1 MKNMDL
7 RPNPDELLKQVK
19 VEGTEKGKLKIF
31 FGYAAGVGK
40 TYTML
45 QDAHDQFDKGRDVV
59 IGYIEPHTR
68 KETMQLVNG
77 LAVLPPKIIEYKNIF
92 LKEFDLEEA
101 LKRKPQL
108 ILVDELAHSNV
119 EGTRNKKR
127 YQDIEELLNAGID
140 VYTTVNVQHIE
151 SLNDII
157 KNLIKVVVRETVPDY
172 IFDLADRVEL
182 IDIEPVEL
190 LKRFEEGK
198 VYKEDRIHTAFN
210 NFFTEN
216 NLNMLR
222 EISMRRTAERIIKE
236 NEAKKSGKKNAGR
249 KFMVILDRSNVSA
262 KKIRSTA
269 RIAEGF
275 RAPWIAVYVD
285 NVKSDNESKTNNYIT
300 RNMLLAEQLGGQV
313 VTLCGEDAAL
323 VVSEYAKESDIT
335 NIVIGKE
342 INKNIFAK
350 LFHEGLEDKLIN
362 LLEDKEF
369 HIIPYTENKRA
380 YKQRGKFNFKNT
392 LELSTVDTIKMIIT
406 LCTASLFSG
415 VIAKVE
421 LGGPNIA
428 MIYILSVVI
437 VSRITSG
444 YLYGILS
451 TIIGIIG
458 VTYFFSSPSF
468 SFIFSYIIMLVIAL
482 IISTL
487 TIKAKMQAKVS
498 AVREQRTQALYE
510 INKNLITIRGLKGI
524 VRFTNDCI
532 VKTFNRSTIF
542 YLKDPAKGNRGVLKC
557 IEDEEKKRFLSEKE
571 KAVASWVFVNK
582 KSAGSG
588 TDTLMNAGAYYIPLI
603 SHDKV
608 LGVIGVSS
616 DKMNLLTQEN
626 KIFLQAITTQ
636 VAIALESQYIAD
648 NQRKMVLEA
657 EKEKRKSKVLR

>member
-1 MKNMDL
+1 M
-7 RPNPDELLKQVK
+7 
-19 VEGTEKGKLKIF
+19 
-31 FGYAAGVGK
+31 
-40 TYTML
+40 
-45 QDAHDQFDKGRDVV
+45 
-59 IGYIEPHTR
+59 
-68 KETMQLVNG
+68 
-77 LAVLPPKIIEYKNIF
+77 
-92 LKEFDLEEA
+92 
-101 LKRKPQL
+101 KRKPQL

-198 VYKEDRIHTAFN
+198 VYKADRIHTAFN

-269 RIAEGF
+269 RIAEVF
-275 RAPWIAVYVD
+275 RAPWIAVYVE
-285 NVKSDNESKTNNYIT
+285 NVKSDSENKINNYIT

-369 HIIPYTENKRA
+369 HIIPYTENKRS
-380 YKQRGKFNFKNT
+380 YKKRNKFNFKNT
-392 LELSTVDTIKMIIT
+392 LELSTVDTMKMIVT
-406 LCTASLFSG
+406 LCIASLFSG
-415 VIAKVE
+415 IIAKVE

-542 YLKDPAKGNRGVLKC
+542 YLKDPAKGNIGVLKC